1 MKIQWL
7 EHMLRQHHQEAYS
20 WALQCCFH
28 REEEAKDVLQTVYLK
43 VLEGKARF
51 GEKSSPKTWLFS
63 VIKYTAIEY
72 LKQLPLTMEVMD
84 TWEEETEEELYY
96 DSLIR
101 KLPERQQQV
110 LLLVFYHNQTLEEVA
125 QILDISIGSVRT
137 HYDRGK
143 KRLKELIL
151 KQQAV

>member
-1 MKIQWL
+1 
-7 EHMLRQHHQEAYS
+7 MLRQHHQEAYS